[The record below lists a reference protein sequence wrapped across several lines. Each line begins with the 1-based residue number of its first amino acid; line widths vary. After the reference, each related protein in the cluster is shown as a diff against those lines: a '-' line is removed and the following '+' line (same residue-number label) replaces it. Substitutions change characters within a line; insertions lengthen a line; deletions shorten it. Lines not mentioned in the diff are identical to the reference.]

1 MSKLAAKTDEWLK
14 EAEQKYID
22 GIPAVT
28 DENRK
33 RLMQI
38 GLDAVRDELQRRAQ
52 KKSEEPTGQ
61 LEQPERRL
69 PTKEELQVWEQGKE
83 NKAVWYEGK
92 QEEAKEAKQKFEFTM
107 QKSGLLRLESNPVE
121 NKAFRE
127 SVMNAETRVIG
138 TIEDPTP
145 APIPVVAI
153 GFKTKEGKTEIRR
166 LTQTDIL
173 TLLKTY
179 FKRVATSAKMESKR
193 YSEAYDSDMG
203 KTVYKLFQGWNMIYN
218 ETQEGTAWPPL
229 ADVFPGLARASQQQK
244 VNAEILW
251 RWASNDK

>member
-1 MSKLAAKTDEWLK
+1 MQNMSDEQIRKAIETFNKKLPL
-14 EAEQKYID
+14 
-22 GIPAVT
+22 IPEGEDRDLCLVGL
-28 DENRK
+28 ENF
-33 RLMQI
+33 QN
-38 GLDAVRDELQRRAQ
+38 ELARRNQ
-52 KKSEEPTGQ
+52 KKSESQPTGKTGQ
-61 LEQPERRL
+61 LEETEKIKRAVLNPSLGIPSLNETPEKLAADREKQIEQKNKAEWYEERREKAKANE
-69 PTKEELQVWEQGKE
+69 PEKIRELSGSYQG
-83 NKAVWYEGK
+83 
-92 QEEAKEAKQKFEFTM
+92 
-107 QKSGLLRLESNPVE
+107 
-121 NKAFRE
+121 
-127 SVMNAETRVIG
+127 ETWVIG

-145 APIPVVAI
+145 APVPYVII

-166 LTQTDIL
+166 LTQTNIL

-218 ETQEGTAWPPL
+218 ETKEGAAWPPL
-229 ADVFPGLARASQQQK
+229 ADVFPGFARASQQQK

>member
-1 MSKLAAKTDEWLK
+1 MSKLAEKTVEWLK

-22 GIPAVT
+22 GIPAVI

-52 KKSEEPTGQ
+52 KKSDELTGQ

-92 QEEAKEAKQKFEFTM
+92 QEKAKEAKQKFEFTM
-107 QKSGLLRLESNPVE
+107 QKSGLLRLEGNPVE

-138 TIEDPTP
+138 TVTA
-145 APIPVVAI
+145 APVITVPVVEIALSS
-153 GFKTKEGKTEIRR
+153 GTKQMNRAEIM
-166 LTQTDIL
+166 TM
-173 TLLKTY
+173 LKTW
-179 FKRVATSAKMESKR
+179 FKRVATSKAMEEGRFSD
-193 YSEAYDSDMG
+193 AYGGAMG
-203 KTVYKLFQGWNMIYN
+203 QDTWKLFNGWRMIYN
-218 ETQEGTAWPPL
+218 ETKEGTEYPPMM
-229 ADVFPGLARASQQQK
+229 DCFPGYRNAKTTHK

-251 RWASNDK
+251 RWASNREE

>member
-1 MSKLAAKTDEWLK
+1 MKTVDQMTVK
-14 EAEQKYID
+14 EIIESIEVMRNGLSLNPGEREK
-22 GIPAVT
+22 
-28 DENRK
+28 
-33 RLMQI
+33 QI
-38 GLDAVRDELQRRAQ
+38 LTKNIERAQLELQKRFEE
-52 KKSEEPTGQ
+52 KKTESQASANQGQ
-61 LEQPERRL
+61 LPDMEQRR
-69 PTKEELQVWEQGKE
+69 EQE
-83 NKAVWYEGK
+83 NKAVWYEERRGK
-92 QEEAKEAKQKFEFTM
+92 VKANEAEKIREL
-107 QKSGLLRLESNPVE
+107 SGNYQG
-121 NKAFRE
+121 
-127 SVMNAETRVIG
+127 ETRVIG

-153 GFKTKEGKTEIRR
+153 SFKTKEGKTEIRR

-218 ETQEGTAWPPL
+218 ETQEGAAWPPL
-229 ADVFPGLARASQQQK
+229 ADVFPGLGRASQQQK

>member
-1 MSKLAAKTDEWLK
+1 MSKLASKTIEWLK

-22 GIPAVT
+22 GMPAVT

-52 KKSEEPTGQ
+52 KKSVEPSANQGQ
-61 LEQPERRL
+61 LPDMEQRL
-69 PTKEELQVWEQGKE
+69 KQE
-83 NKAVWYEGK
+83 NKAAFFEER
-92 QEEAKEAKQKFEFTM
+92 QEKAKEAKQEFESTM
-107 QKSGLLRLESNPVE
+107 QKSGLLRPESNPVE
-121 NKAFRE
+121 NKVFRE

-218 ETQEGTAWPPL
+218 ETEEGTAWPPL
-229 ADVFPGLARASQQQK
+229 GDVFPGLARASQQQK

-251 RWASNDK
+251 RWASNDKQ

>member
-1 MSKLAAKTDEWLK
+1 MNIEFKTPKEIREHAEKVLELFNSTGKKLYKDIYDACQNELK
-14 EAEQKYID
+14 
-22 GIPAVT
+22 
-28 DENRK
+28 
-33 RLMQI
+33 
-38 GLDAVRDELQRRAQ
+38 RRSQ
-52 KKSEEPTGQ
+52 KKSMEPSANQGQ
-61 LEQPERRL
+61 LPDIGERR
-69 PTKEELQVWEQGKE
+69 EQE
-83 NKAVWYEGK
+83 NKAEFFKEK
-92 QEEAKEAKQKFEFTM
+92 QQRTPIRDAAAKVPQEIKDEVEAWAEKVEREAND
-107 QKSGLLRLESNPVE
+107 LE
-121 NKAFRE
+121 KIRE
-127 SVMNAETRVIG
+127 LSVNYHGETRVIG

-229 ADVFPGLARASQQQK
+229 ADVFPGLARASQQHK
-244 VNAEILW
+244 INAEILW
-251 RWASNDK
+251 RWASNEK